1 MCVIEEEEQE
11 TYRLEMIIFRN
22 FNGTKEEAQDELQQ
36 DSDGFERNEYGW
48 VSENYMAEDPYLI
61 KLEPYKEVV

>member
-1 MCVIEEEEQE
+1 MSVIEEEQE

-36 DSDGFERNEYGW
+36 DADGFETGEYGW
-48 VSENYMAEDPYLI
+48 ISENYMAEDPYLI
-61 KLEPYKEVV
+61 KLEPYKEK

>member
-1 MCVIEEEEQE
+1 MCVIEEEQE

-36 DSDGFERNEYGW
+36 DADGFEYDEYGW
-48 VSENYMAEDPYLI
+48 ISENYMAEAPYLI
-61 KLEPYKEVV
+61 KLEPYKEDV

>member
-1 MCVIEEEEQE
+1 MCVIEEEQE

-61 KLEPYKEVV
+61 KLEPYKEK